1 MKTNLECIPC
11 LLQQALKGAQ
21 LASSDEALH
30 EQIVRTLLTEA
41 AEMDLS
47 ESPPALAQKFHRR
60 IRELS
65 GVTDPYLEAK
75 RRYNQ
80 LAARI
85 LPDFTAEVEESADPF
100 FRALRLAIAG
110 NVIDLGVKSGISEEN
125 VEPTLRNVLN
135 EPFHGDVECLRNAT
149 QQAGTILYIADNA
162 GEIVLDRLLIE
173 RLPFDRLTL
182 SVRGSPVLNDAT
194 RADAE
199 TAGLT
204 DLVEVID
211 TGSDAPGAILADCSE
226 HFRRRFQEADL
237 IIAKGQ
243 GNYETLSNED
253 ANLYFLFKVKCPV
266 VSADA
271 GFPMGTHALVHNR
284 RKPQLS

>member
-11 LLQQALKGAQ
+11 LIQQALKGAQ

-47 ESPPALAQKFHRR
+47 QSPPALAQKFHRR

-65 GVTDPYLEAK
+65 GVTDPYWEAK
-75 RRYNQ
+75 RRYNE

-85 LPDFTAEVEESADPF
+85 LPDFTAEVEKSADPF

-125 VEPTLRNVLN
+125 VEPALRNVLN
-135 EPFHGDVECLRNAT
+135 EPFHGDVERLRNAA
-149 QQAGTILYIADNA
+149 QQAGSILYIADNA

-182 SVRGSPVLNDAT
+182 SVRGRPVLNDAT
-194 RADAE
+194 RTDAE

-204 DLVEVID
+204 ELVEVID
-211 TGSDAPGAILADCSE
+211 TGSDAPGAILADCSA
-226 HFRRRFQEADL
+226 HFRRHFQQADL

-253 ANLYFLFKVKCPV
+253 ANIYFLFKVKCPV

-271 GFPMGTHALVHNR
+271 GFPMGTHALVHNH